1 MKVRLLSPG
10 AVIGLL
16 AACVIAVIAAMPA
29 ALIVSSLYE
38 DYKNSRY
45 DDDLVWRLRTVP
57 RPSSQIH
64 RLDVTAPTVDVF
76 PDGMAAD
83 HASRYLS
90 ANGFSCAATAETSGD
105 RAEWVCSRVIK
116 RLVCGE
122 EWTVRLGLSRDR
134 TIVDRKA
141 NLRSICV

>member
-1 MKVRLLSPG
+1 VNARQLSPG
-10 AVIGLL
+10 AFVALL
-16 AACVIAVIAAMPA
+16 AGAVIATSVAMA
-29 ALIVSSLYE
+29 AAFIVSSLYQ
-38 DYKNSRY
+38 DYRNSRY
-45 DDDLVWRLRTVP
+45 DDELVRQLRSVAP
-57 RPSSQIH
+57 RSGQIDAA
-64 RLDVTAPTVDVF
+64 DVTAGLVDVI

-90 ANGFSCAATAETSGD
+90 ANGFLCAATAETLRD
-105 RAEWVCSRVIK
+105 RAESVCSRVIK

-122 EWTVRLGLSRDR
+122 EWTIRLGLGRER